1 MKNINKELIFSILIV
16 LAVFGL
22 IFYQLKN
29 DQKIT
34 QKSASNK
41 QESTIN
47 PAISSEESKKIS
59 VEEVKKHSKKEDCYM
74 IIEDKVYDLTS
85 YIDSHPGGLIISRFC
100 GKDGTEAFNARGKEK
115 EPHSPKARE
124 LLKKYYL
131 GDLEK

>member
-1 MKNINKELIFSILIV
+1 MKNISKELFFGVLIILII
-16 LAVFGL
+16 AGI
-22 IFYQLKN
+22 IFYQSKN

-41 QESTIN
+41 QESTIS

-74 IIEDKVYDLTS
+74 IIENKVYDLTS
-85 YIDSHPGGLIISRFC
+85 YIDSHPGGLIIARFC
-100 GKDGTEAFNARGKEK
+100 GKDGTGAFNARGKEK

-131 GDLEK
+131 ADLEK